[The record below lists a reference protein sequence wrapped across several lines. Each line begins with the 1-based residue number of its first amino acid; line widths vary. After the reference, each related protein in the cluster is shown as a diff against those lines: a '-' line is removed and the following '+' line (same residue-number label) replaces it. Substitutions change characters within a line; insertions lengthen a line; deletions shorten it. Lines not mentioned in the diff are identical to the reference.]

1 MADMNEQN
9 IKELKEAFALFDKDN
24 NGVITRNELSRLMRS
39 LNHNPTEEEL
49 NDMINEVDEN
59 GDGSIDFPEF
69 VAMMAR
75 KPMSS
80 EGPEDEILEAFRVFD
95 KNDDGVISAEELR
108 QVMNSLGE
116 KLTDAEIEEMIREA
130 DVDGD
135 GQINYEEFAKMMT
148 AKQEL
153 TLESVEFG
161 VGMTAFGLAL
171 IGLGVIL
178 LFDAGLIAIGN
189 ILFLAGMSMI
199 IGVQKTVFFFTRRDK
214 LRGSVAFFAGFAL
227 VLIKW
232 PIVGILVEAFG
243 FLNLFGD
250 FFPVAINFL
259 RGLPLVGRVLSLPGI
274 RQVVDRV
281 GGYPSQYPV

>member
-1 MADMNEQN
+1 MW
-9 IKELKEAFALFDKDN
+9 
-24 NGVITRNELSRLMRS
+24 LSDS
-39 LNHNPTEEEL
+39 Q
-49 NDMINEVDEN
+49 
-59 GDGSIDFPEF
+59 
-69 VAMMAR
+69 
-75 KPMSS
+75 K
-80 EGPEDEILEAFRVFD
+80 
-95 KNDDGVISAEELR
+95 
-108 QVMNSLGE
+108 
-116 KLTDAEIEEMIREA
+116 
-130 DVDGD
+130 
-135 GQINYEEFAKMMT
+135 
-148 AKQEL
+148 
-153 TLESVEFG
+153 FG